1 MSFTIIKQGKRQ
13 NYVDLYTNE
22 MHFILAYHGK
32 CCTSSITISGKGPAA
47 EKWPEYVGKYT
58 FVDMHNEA
66 PVYVKY
72 TEKMITVKKIKYTIV
87 EERFLF
93 LNDDGKWTV
102 NNVKNDRGV
111 FRGI

>member
-1 MSFTIIKQGKRQ
+1 
-13 NYVDLYTNE
+13 
-22 MHFILAYHGK
+22 
-32 CCTSSITISGKGPAA
+32 
-47 EKWPEYVGKYT
+47 
-58 FVDMHNEA
+58 MHNGA
-66 PVYVKY
+66 PVYIKY

-111 FRGI
+111 FRGISKLIYQFNNFGTSFGWLLRGHTAKCA